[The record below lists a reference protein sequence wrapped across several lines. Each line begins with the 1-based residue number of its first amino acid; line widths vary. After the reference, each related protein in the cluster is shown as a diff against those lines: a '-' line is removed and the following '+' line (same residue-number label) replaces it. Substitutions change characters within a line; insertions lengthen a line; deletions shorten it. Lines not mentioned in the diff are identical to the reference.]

1 METGPRLKIS
11 SDRLVKPGIEPATSC
26 LLRERRYIDIC
37 WVGPLIS
44 GSNWRVLYNKR
55 LVILIKHC
63 HVEYGYTYY
72 TPRPSCIPLIC
83 RISIHSFLFFQS
95 ESKTM

>member
-11 SDRLVKPGIEPATSC
+11 SDRLVKLGIEPATPC
-26 LLRERRYIDIC
+26 LLRERLYIDIC
-37 WVGPLIS
+37 WVGPFTI
-44 GSNWRVLYNKR
+44 GSNGVLNSKR
-55 LVILIKHC
+55 LVILIKYC
-63 HVEYGYTYY
+63 HVEYGYTFY

>member
-1 METGPRLKIS
+1 MLGRSIDFRLELACI
-11 SDRLVKPGIEPATSC
+11 
-26 LLRERRYIDIC
+26 
-37 WVGPLIS
+37 
-44 GSNWRVLYNKR
+44 LYNKR

-72 TPRPSCIPLIC
+72 TPRPSCYPVNLQNFNSLIF
-83 RISIHSFLFFQS
+83 IFQS

>member
-37 WVGPLIS
+37 LVGPFII
-44 GSNWRVLYNKR
+44 GSNGVLNSKR

-63 HVEYGYTYY
+63 QVEYDYTFY

-83 RISIHSFLFFQS
+83 RISIH
-95 ESKTM
+95 